1 MIKRPKLVSPAAG
14 LALRAPLAACRQWW
28 STLDESSQ
36 LLTFALA
43 LSLAFHAVVLSIR
56 FQMPDVGRSLSAPME
71 VVIVNTKTRSKPSK
85 ADVLA
90 QANVDGGGDVDQL
103 ARQRQRPV
111 VIDAGLGDD
120 EHRVIWPDVAVT
132 DADASRH
139 WRAISVRND
148 AAALRRR

>member
-1 MIKRPKLVSPAAG
+1 MIKRPKLVSLAAVP
-14 LALRAPLAACRQWW
+14 ALRVPLAACRQWW

-85 ADVLA
+85 
-90 QANVDGGGDVDQL
+90 
-103 ARQRQRPV
+103 RSE
-111 VIDAGLGDD
+111 
-120 EHRVIWPDVAVT
+120 EHT
-132 DADASRH
+132 SELQSH
-139 WRAISVRND
+139 
-148 AAALRRR
+148 